1 MDEEEDDADSNT
13 TPNHGNHEI
22 DEAENHPLDIMN
34 EKEINSS
41 PVAIEVAEATK
52 QEKTTPKEPSQGN
65 TLYVPQCGKGSCL
78 DDDDSHKL
86 QCSQC
91 DRLFHYTCT
100 RLPLYQI
107 NLFLTKGYRRYLCAN
122 CTEVLPHIND
132 FMASMQELP
141 TASVSI
147 TNAVD
152 INSNDK
158 SDIKTEITTSSIA
171 CQVGPSRQSYEHLNT
186 MHKEADEK
194 LRLKDTELQRIR
206 NEKQRIKNE
215 NVQMKQSISTLE
227 DQSEVLRKTICAKD
241 KLLANQ
247 SNVTDINELTSKLQ
261 LSIESDN
268 TNKEII
274 MSLTERQTEIANEL
288 RVSNDECRKA
298 RSELE
303 LLQTEIAK
311 YETSMKSYE
320 NTEVNLKKIIV
331 EKDKELGNQQELLFQ
346 VGNPNYDSIS
356 KFEQNFQMKFDQ
368 LGRSLEETLIREVRQ
383 NNNRIDEKL
392 QQVLQNKT
400 YADQAKE
407 ATQNET
413 NLPKT
418 NIDLRVIMNE
428 AKNEE
433 RVEERDKAQ
442 RLPNI
447 ILHGV
452 KESETENNEEAKL
465 SDRNYV
471 QKLFD
476 ALGVQTT
483 YKVVVRL
490 GKRDPGKKRPIKLVM
505 NSEEE
510 KNEIMINLRKLKDV
524 DSFRGLSV
532 THDYT
537 LAERQQIK
545 EFSQQAKEKNENEP
559 LDSKYCW
566 RVRGDPKN
574 GLTLKKLPK
583 SRPAV

>member
-41 PVAIEVAEATK
+41 PVAIEVADATK

-171 CQVGPSRQSYEHLNT
+171 CQVGPSRQSYELLNT

-274 MSLTERQTEIANEL
+274 MNLTERQTEIANEL

-483 YKVVVRL
+483 YKIVVRL
-490 GKRDPGKKRPIKLVM
+490 GKCDPGKKRPIKLVM

-566 RVRGDPKN
+566 RVRGNPKN
-574 GLTLKKLPK
+574 WLTLKRLPK

>member
-171 CQVGPSRQSYEHLNT
+171 CQVGPSRQSYELLNT

-274 MSLTERQTEIANEL
+274 MNLTERQTEIANEL

-400 YADQAKE
+400 YADQAEE

-483 YKVVVRL
+483 YKIVVRL
-490 GKRDPGKKRPIKLVM
+490 GKCDPGKKRPIKLVM

-566 RVRGDPKN
+566 RVRGNPKN
-574 GLTLKKLPK
+574 WLTLKRLPK